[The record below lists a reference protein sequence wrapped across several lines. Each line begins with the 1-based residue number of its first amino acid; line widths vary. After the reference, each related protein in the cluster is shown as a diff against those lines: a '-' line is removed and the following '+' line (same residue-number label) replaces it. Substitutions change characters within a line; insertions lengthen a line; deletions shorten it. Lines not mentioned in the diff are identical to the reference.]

1 MPQSTV
7 NIYSLVPRTRQH
19 STLDSMTT
27 TNREVVGLD
36 PTENGSFLPKNTS
49 YHE

>member
-7 NIYSLVPRTRQH
+7 NIFSLVSQH

-36 PTENGSFLPKNTS
+36 PTENGSFFI
-49 YHE
+49 